1 MMKLKVEG
9 NPNLVK
15 DMRTGAIINI
25 DRNSVKDAKLLKSKM
40 AKKEEEIETLKN
52 DVAEIKS
59 ILNKLIENSN

>member
-1 MMKLKVEG
+1 MKLKVEG

-59 ILNKLIENSN
+59 ILNKLIEKL

>member
-25 DRNSVKDAKLLKSKM
+25 DKNSVKDAKLLKSKM

-59 ILNKLIENSN
+59 ILNKLIEKL

>member
-25 DRNSVKDAKLLKSKM
+25 DKNSVKDAKLLKSKM
-40 AKKEEEIETLKN
+40 DKKEEEIETLKN

-59 ILNKLIENSN
+59 ILNKLIEKL

>member
-1 MMKLKVEG
+1 MKIQVEG

-15 DMRTGAIINI
+15 DITNGAVINV
-25 DRNSVKDAKLLKSKM
+25 DKNSVKKAKLLKSKM

-59 ILNKLIENSN
+59 ILNKLIEKL

>member
-59 ILNKLIENSN
+59 ILNKLIEKL

>member
-40 AKKEEEIETLKN
+40 AKKEEEIETLKK

-59 ILNKLIENSN
+59 ILNKLIEKL